1 MPNKISNL
9 PPPEDQAAWQRSEDV
24 ANLCAATARLLD
36 VFKTREFI
44 GTLDVEYTQKILEQ
58 LDRAAQ
64 DGNMPAY
71 LEACHTIGSI
81 LQMAAC
87 LLKAQ
92 L

>member
-1 MPNKISNL
+1 MPTETAKL
-9 PPPEDQAAWQRSEDV
+9 PPAEDQAAWQRSEDV
-24 ANLCAATARLLD
+24 ANLCAATSRLLE
-36 VFKTREFI
+36 VFKTKDFI
-44 GTLDVEYTQKILEQ
+44 GTLDIEHSNKIIEQ

-64 DGNMPAY
+64 DGNMSAY

-81 LQMAAC
+81 LQMAAS

>member
-1 MPNKISNL
+1 MPTELSNL
-9 PPPEDQAAWQRSEDV
+9 PPLEDQAAWQRSEDV
-24 ANLCAATARLLD
+24 AKLCAAASRLLE

-44 GTLDVEYTQKILEQ
+44 GILDPEYSRKILEK

-64 DGNMPAY
+64 DGNMSAY

-81 LQMAAC
+81 LQMAAS